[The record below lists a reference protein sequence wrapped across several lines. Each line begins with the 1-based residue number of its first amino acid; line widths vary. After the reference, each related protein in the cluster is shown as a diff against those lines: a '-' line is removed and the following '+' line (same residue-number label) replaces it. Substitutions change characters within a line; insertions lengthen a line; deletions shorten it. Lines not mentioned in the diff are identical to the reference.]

1 MKTKLI
7 VLISSLMMS
16 STAFSQSGTEDSI
29 PTKSF
34 PIPVVKLIIKDLISG
49 DSAKAQ
55 LKLTEEQLKHTEKLV
70 SLKDSIIFKQEEKFS
85 IYDKILLEKDSKI
98 KIMDDKISEV
108 SKDLKKEKFKNKLT
122 KILGSSITAIL
133 AVLLIIK

>member
-1 MKTKLI
+1 
-7 VLISSLMMS
+7 MMS
-16 STAFSQSGTEDSI
+16 SIAFSQSGTEDSI

>member
-1 MKTKLI
+1 
-7 VLISSLMMS
+7 MMS
-16 STAFSQSGTEDSI
+16 STAFSQTGTVDSI

-70 SLKDSIIFKQEEKFS
+70 SLKDSIIVKQEDKFL

-108 SKDLKKEKFKNKLT
+108 SKELKKEKFKNKLT
-122 KILGSSITAIL
+122 KIVGSSLTAIL

>member
-1 MKTKLI
+1 
-7 VLISSLMMS
+7 MMS
-16 STAFSQSGTEDSI
+16 STVFSQAGTVDSI

-122 KILGSSITAIL
+122 KIVGSSLTAIL